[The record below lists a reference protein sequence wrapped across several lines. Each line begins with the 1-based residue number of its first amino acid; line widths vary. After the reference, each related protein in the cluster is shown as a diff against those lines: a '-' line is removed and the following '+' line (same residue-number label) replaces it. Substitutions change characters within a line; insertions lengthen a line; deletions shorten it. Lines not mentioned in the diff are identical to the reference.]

1 MNNLKEQILNLF
13 QNWYDKYASDT
24 WHSYKEEIR
33 RLTELLEQIYTLVKN
48 YDEPLDSALK
58 RIKEGKGLAPIYDN
72 ENYIP
77 GITYMGEEIK

>member
-33 RLTELLEQIYTLVKN
+33 RLTELLEQIYILVKN
-48 YDEPLDSALK
+48 YDEHADSTLK
-58 RIKEGKGLAPIYDN
+58 RIKEGKGLFPVCDN
-72 ENYIP
+72 EEHIP
-77 GITYMGEEIK
+77 GITDMEGE